1 MKPLIEIKG
10 LSKKYRIGH
19 ERKYLALR
27 DEIANLFKKI
37 PTSITRTRLPIQT
50 KEDIWA
56 VKDIS
61 FDVHKGQAVGIIG
74 RNGAGKTTLLKLI
87 SRITYP
93 TKGEIYLRGRVASL
107 LEVGTGFHSE
117 LTGRENI
124 YFNGSI
130 FGMKKREID
139 KKFDEMVAFAEVER
153 FLDTP
158 IKRYSS
164 GMRMRL
170 AFAVAAHLEPEI
182 LLIDEVIAVGD
193 TAFQKKCLSKA
204 DNITREGRTV
214 LFVSHNMGTIQ
225 QLCSQAILLDNGGI
239 IMEGRTTEVVNKY
252 LMIGL
257 ELEGEKVWPDIKDA
271 PGDDVARLCA
281 VRVLDR
287 YRKVCANF
295 DVRDQFSIELE
306 YWVLRDLE
314 WLDAAAH
321 FYNQRGELIFV
332 SVDDTAD
339 SPLGD
344 RKRLTG
350 FYKSTCRIPS
360 DFLNNGQIYVRITL
374 TDEMNVHVSQRDIV
388 VLNIRDE
395 MDTRGARG
403 NYKWEW
409 PPAAVRPKFQ
419 WETEYFSM
427 SNAQGQYKKKH
438 KDGDS
443 NA

>member
-27 DEIANLFKKI
+27 DEIANLFKKF
-37 PTSITRTRLPIQT
+37 PSFMARTRLPIQT

-139 KKFDEMVAFAEVER
+139 KKFDEMVAFSEVER

-252 LMIGL
+252 LTMGL
-257 ELEGEKVWPDIKDA
+257 ELEGEKVWSDIKDA
-271 PGDDVARLCA
+271 PGDETVRLRS
-281 VRVLDR
+281 VRAFDR
-287 YRKVCANF
+287 YGKIRSNF
-295 DVRDQFSIELE
+295 DVRDPFAIQIE
-306 YWVLRDLE
+306 YWVLHNLE
-314 WLDAAAH
+314 WLDVSVH

-332 SVDDTAD
+332 SIDSTTD

-344 RKRLTG
+344 RKRLAG
-350 FYKSTCRIPS
+350 FYKSTCHIPS
-360 DFLNNGQIYVRITL
+360 DLLSNGQIYIRVTL
-374 TDEMNVHVSQRDIV
+374 TDEMNVHVSQRDV
-388 VLNIRDE
+388 VILNIGDA
-395 MDTRGARG
+395 MDPKGVRG

-409 PPAAVRPKFQ
+409 APSAVRPRLE
-419 WETEYFSM
+419 WDMEHFSL
-427 SNAQGQYKKKH
+427 SQAPK
-438 KDGDS
+438 
-443 NA
+443 

>member
-1 MKPLIEIKG
+1 MRVMKPIIEIKG

-19 ERKYLALR
+19 ERRYLAIR
-27 DEIANLFKKI
+27 DEISDFFKKI
-37 PTSITRTRLPIQT
+37 PSSITRKRLPIQT

-56 VKDIS
+56 LKDVS

-93 TKGEIYLRGRVASL
+93 TEGEIYLRGRVASL
-107 LEVGTGFHSE
+107 LEVGTGFHPE
-117 LTGRENI
+117 LTGKENI

-139 KKFDEMVAFAEVER
+139 RKFDEIVAFAEVEK

-182 LLIDEVIAVGD
+182 LLIDEVLAVGD
-193 TAFQKKCLSKA
+193 TAFQKKCLRKT
-204 DNITREGRTV
+204 DNAARDGRTV

-239 IMEGRTTEVVNKY
+239 IMEGRTTEVVNRY
-252 LMIGL
+252 LTMGL
-257 ELEGEKVWPDIKDA
+257 ELEGEKVWPDRSEA
-271 PGDDVARLCA
+271 PGDETVRLRA
-281 VRVLDR
+281 VRALDR
-287 YRKVCANF
+287 YGKICSNF
-295 DVRDQFSIELE
+295 DVRDPFSIQME
-306 YWVLRDLE
+306 YWVLCNLE
-314 WLDAAAH
+314 WLDVSVH

-332 SVDDTAD
+332 SMD
-339 SPLGD
+339 STTDSSLGD
-344 RKRLTG
+344 RKRLAG
-350 FYKSTCRIPS
+350 FYKSTCHIPS
-360 DFLNNGQIYVRITL
+360 DFLSNGQIYVRVTL
-374 TDEMNVHVSQRDIV
+374 TDEMNVRVSQRDV
-388 VLNIRDE
+388 VILNIGDA
-395 MDTRGARG
+395 MDPEGVRG

-409 PPAAVRPKFQ
+409 PPSAVRPRLEWDMKH
-419 WETEYFSM
+419 FSL
-427 SNAQGQYKKKH
+427 SQAPEQTK
-438 KDGDS
+438 
-443 NA
+443 